1 MKTSE
6 AIRVVFRL
14 FGHLF
19 RCMLSKKPVLI
30 DVSFLPII
38 TITNYI
44 INVYRTIIIRIWGS
58 VDLKNAE
65 KIFGRHKAQNLN
77 QSNLL
82 LVQIFGKLNSGAE
95 GSGDINCIDS
105 SRSIYGCQ
113 GNCYY
118 CVHTLKIKLA
128 HSGSKQMRKSP

>member
-6 AIRVVFRL
+6 AIRVVFSP
-14 FGHLF
+14 F
-19 RCMLSKKPVLI
+19 RTPVSLYAI
-30 DVSFLPII
+30 QKTCTYWCKFPANNHDYKL
-38 TITNYI
+38 Y
-44 INVYRTIIIRIWGS
+44 NVYRTIIIRIWGS

-82 LVQIFGKLNSGAE
+82 LVQIFGKLNSGAK

>member
-38 TITNYI
+38 TITNCIMFIASSSEYEGAS
-44 INVYRTIIIRIWGS
+44 IW
-58 VDLKNAE
+58 

-82 LVQIFGKLNSGAE
+82 LVQIFGKLNSGAK